1 MMASIT
7 SAWENRFGLFQGLHQ
22 VSHDNSVVR
31 GLKKKSQ
38 EAVSRAAYFCAE
50 EHQRRMGV
58 EIRTDGERDFVGLS
72 SLFPA
77 KDQVG
82 TFIGYPDR
90 DGRATN
96 IGDEDTEVFPLLRV
110 GSSSYYIG
118 IADIIGERDWLR
130 ENIRQWEIYDK
141 QRTAD
146 LDWLTE
152 LGGCG
157 TPEDWFVDDDG
168 NEGGTCVAV
177 QQWAQWKAIWME
189 HHSLSAPGVVPANW
203 WELVDLYDNEVSKAH
218 AAQDLAEIEKD
229 RALAEVET
237 QKAACK
243 NSWAAQ
249 KERDESAMAEIS
261 QLAEENKDLKREVED
276 LKKRLSIAR
285 NRFEMAEDSR
295 IEAAEACE
303 AIQKKNRRLQQAI
316 KEILS
321 SAEGVYEEDE

>member
-1 MMASIT
+1 MASIT
-7 SAWENRFGLFQGLHQ
+7 SAWENRFGLFQGLHK

-31 GLKKKSQ
+31 DLKKKSQ

-50 EHQRRMGV
+50 EHQRRRG
-58 EIRTDGERDFVGLS
+58 IRTESERDFVGLS

-82 TFIGYPDR
+82 TFIGYPNR

-130 ENIRQWEIYDK
+130 EIKIYDE

-157 TPEDWFVDDDG
+157 TPDDWYVDEDG
-168 NEGGTCVAV
+168 NEEGNCVAV
-177 QQWAQWKAIWME
+177 QEWTEWKQNWLE
-189 HHSLSAPGVVPANW
+189 QHSRDGDVPANW
-203 WELVDLYDNEVSKAH
+203 WGLVDLYETELTQARAANWRLEV
-218 AAQDLAEIEKD
+218 EKD

-237 QKAACK
+237 QKATCE

-249 KERDESAMAEIS
+249 KERDESAMAEIGR
-261 QLAEENKDLKREVED
+261 LAEDKKTLAKKVED
-276 LKKRLSIAR
+276 LEKQLRIQQR
-285 NRFEMAEDSR
+285 RFELAEASR
-295 IEAAEACE
+295 LEAAEAVEGLQRKNSCL
-303 AIQKKNRRLQQAI
+303 QKAI
-316 KEILS
+316 KVILS
-321 SAEGVYEEDE
+321 SAEEVYEEDE

>member
-1 MMASIT
+1 MASIT
-7 SAWENRFGLFQGLHQ
+7 SAWENRFGLFQGLHH

-31 GLKKKSQ
+31 DLKKKSQ

-58 EIRTDGERDFVGLS
+58 ETRTDGERDFVGLS
-72 SLFPA
+72 SLFPK

-82 TFIGYPDR
+82 NFIGYPDR

-96 IGDEDTEVFPLLRV
+96 IGDEDTEFFPLLRV

-130 ENIRQWEIYDK
+130 ESIRQWEIYEE

-157 TPEDWFVDDDG
+157 TPDDWFVDDDG
-168 NEGGTCVAV
+168 NEGENCVAV
-177 QQWAQWKAIWME
+177 QQWTQCKAVWME
-189 HHSLSAPGVVPANW
+189 HHSLAAPDVVPANW
-203 WELVDLYDNEVSKAH
+203 WELVDLYDNEISKAH
-218 AAQDLAEIEKD
+218 AAQDRAEVERD

-261 QLAEENKDLKREVED
+261 QLAEENKDLKSEVED

-285 NRFEMAEDSR
+285 NRFEEAENSR
-295 IEAAEACE
+295 IEGATACE
-303 AIQKKNRRLQQAI
+303 GLQRKNSRLQQAI
-316 KEILS
+316 KNIL
-321 SAEGVYEEDE
+321 AEVDEVYEEDE